1 MSVLGKSFGIIGCGI
16 GGVAVSI
23 AIAKLGGHVTLFER
37 AKKITEVGAGIQISA
52 NGLSALADLG
62 IKPEHFNEISK
73 PLAIELRDYKVG
85 SLVARI
91 RQNQDVDFPYL
102 QLHRADLMSIL
113 IARAEKLGVI
123 ILLDAKAKV
132 IDALSNHPKVQANG
146 MTYNFDLIV
155 GADGVNST
163 TRQDW
168 LNEGPAKFSG
178 KVAWRATVP
187 AKTVST
193 VTTVYMGRGK
203 HLVMYPL
210 RGGQLINIVAVQ
222 ECKQAVSEGWDNAG
236 TTQNLCSE
244 FSDFGTDVQQI
255 LSQVRQVKLWGLYTH
270 PPLKTWSRNH
280 LTLLGDAAHP
290 MFPFMAQGACMALED
305 ASVLARSLDSTDDI
319 NHALK
324 SYEAIRKLR
333 VTSVQN
339 LAARNGKIFH
349 ISNTFMRIFIHN
361 ALRLISKLTPQLL
374 EKRFDWIYK
383 HKI

>member
-1 MSVLGKSFGIIGCGI
+1 MSVLDKSFGIIGCGI
-16 GGVAVSI
+16 GGLAVSI
-23 AIAKLGGHVTLFER
+23 AIAKLGGHVVLFER

-62 IKPEHFNEISK
+62 IELEHFNAISK

-85 SLVARI
+85 SLMARI
-91 RQNQDVDFPYL
+91 RQNQDVGFPYL
-102 QLHRADLMSIL
+102 QLHRADLMNIL
-113 IARAEKLGVI
+113 IARAEKLGVTI
-123 ILLDAKAKV
+123 FLDADAEV

-146 MTYNFDLIV
+146 TTYNFDLIV

-168 LNEGPAKFSG
+168 FNEGPAKFSG

-187 AKTVST
+187 ANIIST

-203 HLVMYPL
+203 HLVTYPL

-222 ECKQAVSEGWDNAG
+222 ECKEMVSEGWDNVG
-236 TTQNLCSE
+236 TLQSFCLE
-244 FSDFGTDVQQI
+244 FSDFGPEVQKI
-255 LSQVRQVKLWGLYTH
+255 LSQVRHVKRWGLYTH
-270 PPLKTWSRNH
+270 SPLKTWSLNH

-305 ASVLARSLDSTDDI
+305 ASVLARVINDTDDI

-324 SYEAIRKLR
+324 SYEAIRKSR

-349 ISNTFMRIFIHN
+349 ISNMFMRICIHN
-361 ALRLISKLTPQLL
+361 ALRLISRFTPQLL
-374 EKRFDWIYK
+374 ERRFDWIYK